1 MLVSQT
7 SVIALTSSSCP
18 VFARNYELRF
28 NTVSIRLAGYLGSI
42 SYSSLVLECVELLFR
57 LNYLSFLLIWEIFS
71 SSGVIHSTA
80 GKDAGL
86 VPCRSFSIT
95 LDTLYEC
102 FGVRFSAPWF
112 THMWL
117 L

>member
-28 NTVSIRLAGYLGSI
+28 NTVSIGLAGYLGSI

-71 SSGVIHSTA
+71 H
-80 GKDAGL
+80 L
-86 VPCRSFSIT
+86 V
-95 LDTLYEC
+95 
-102 FGVRFSAPWF
+102 
-112 THMWL
+112 
-117 L
+117 